1 MAQYRK
7 LIAAIVGLAVVV
19 LGPSFLGLSPEGT
32 ILGIPQEQAVQSIVA
47 VLTAL
52 GVFSMPNDPPADGA
66 A

>member
-1 MAQYRK
+1 MARYRK

-19 LGPSFLGLSPEGT
+19 LGPAFLGISPEGT
-32 ILGIPQEQAVQSIVA
+32 IFGIPSEQAVQSIVA

-52 GVFSMPNDPPADGA
+52 GVFAMPNDPPSDA